1 MQHDQTRCHLRCES
15 QPWLFSSIL
24 QDLCKGEDYL
34 TPISKGI
41 GMLCYC
47 LWWMSPFWCVGT
59 CTCIFTQWQ
68 SLLYHIHWWIYQWD
82 LHILPKKKSDNF
94 ATYKHY
100 EAWVGKHHNSN
111 SIKSLHSDQGGLS
124 QWWIHWAPEEQWHS
138 SGIDHVWFTTAEQK
152 SQKAKLNCGWN

>member
-1 MQHDQTRCHLRCES
+1 MIKQGAILGVNLNLDSSPAFCKTCVKVKITWLPFPKALECCATVYGEWVHSGVWGPAPVYSLSGSLYYITFTDES
-15 QPWLFSSIL
+15 TN
-24 QDLCKGEDYL
+24 E
-34 TPISKGI
+34 
-41 GMLCYC
+41 
-47 LWWMSPFWCVGT
+47 
-59 CTCIFTQWQ
+59 TCIYF
-68 SLLYHIHWWIYQWD
+68 L
-82 LHILPKKKSDNF
+82 KKKSDNF